1 MNRYWILFSCNNHER
16 WTKQPF
22 SPLWKGT
29 IAVIFPILP
38 KIWKI
43 PEILVDAANEY
54 AHALS
59 KRFDDSWRNRE
70 ILDRIE
76 DNREYDYA
84 NNPGNEDSI
93 FTILFDFFLW
103 RLNFPLFSFYDFWRH
118 SSRYTILLSFV
129 VCSWLNTHR
138 IVEKVALKSK
148 NKENQFKMVWNCF
161 STNCSC
167 LWYLWLIFI
176 EHKRFDWRTYC
187 FAR

>member
-1 MNRYWILFSCNNHER
+1 MNKTTFFP
-16 WTKQPF
+16 TV
-22 SPLWKGT
+22 KGDSHGYLSNLAKNMKNPRN
-29 IAVIFPILP
+29 I
-38 KIWKI
+38 
-43 PEILVDAANEY
+43 VDAANEY

-129 VCSWLNTHR
+129 VCSWLNTYR